1 MQQCGKGKFLFFHN
15 ISRFYVICS
24 MRTTKLYN
32 IFVLS
37 KLMICMGLTNS
48 VLLENRSLSL
58 CIRNPL
64 HMQSLCIKEW
74 CSRRGLLVFYF
85 FYFFFL
91 QVISLAKG
99 RTKKKNCRYRP
110 DFKKIVKQRCSH
122 FESGCKGKN
131 FIPYTPNKSEVF
143 FHFSF

>member
-37 KLMICMGLTNS
+37 KLMICIGLTNS

-58 CIRNPL
+58 CIRNSL

-91 QVISLAKG
+91 KSLPSYLQIARIHSSSRGLDSCFSRLKA
-99 RTKKKNCRYRP
+99 TIMEVHMHLTSCVSVS
-110 DFKKIVKQRCSH
+110 ITRCAR
-122 FESGCKGKN
+122 
-131 FIPYTPNKSEVF
+131 
-143 FHFSF
+143 